1 MTVSLFQR
9 LKVNDFDAWLHPDQ
23 DMVAQMMKEQ
33 DVLAFGLHRN
43 LDDPNLLIAH
53 FHFADEA
60 AAKSFI
66 EWMEAAIK
74 QWAID
79 FPDVK
84 QEVLEWW
91 LGADVEGTGGDTEGF
106 NRRQI

>member
-9 LKVNDFDAWLHPDQ
+9 IQVNDFDKWLNPDQ

-33 DVLAFGLHRN
+33 GVLAFALHRN
-43 LDDPNLLIAH
+43 QDDPNNLIAH
-53 FHFADEA
+53 FHFPDA
-60 AAKSFI
+60 ATAKSFI
-66 EWMEAAIK
+66 GWMEAAIK

-79 FPDVK
+79 FPDVE

-91 LGADVEGTGGDTEGF
+91 IGTDVEESGGDTADF